1 MSLFA
6 PRTLALDLASR
17 ITGWAADVPGT
28 QRPAHGRFA
37 LSGIKDLG
45 LLYCEL
51 ENCLDIL
58 IEKYQPDR
66 MIWCKAFFDKQQTAA
81 RALNGLQAIAERTAY
96 LHGIEAREVVE
107 NNVRNCV
114 LGRSNFGTKDEW
126 GRLVGD
132 GSERA
137 KEAVLEWCASK
148 GLKPGDHNDGDALVL
163 LKYDRMHRA
172 GELTDDG
179 KHVRGQPTRKSR
191 GRVVPNPGAGGF
203 A

>member
-17 ITGWAADVPGT
+17 ITGWAADVAGT

-37 LSGIKDLG
+37 LSGIKNLG

-51 ENCLDIL
+51 EDCLDIL
-58 IEKYQPDR
+58 IAKYDPHR
-66 MIWCKAFFDKQQTAA
+66 IVWCKAFFDKQQSSA
-81 RALNGLQAIAERTAY
+81 RALNGLQAIAERTAHMY
-96 LHGIEAREVVE
+96 GLEAREVVE

-132 GSERA
+132 GSDRA
-137 KEAVLEWCASK
+137 KEAVLEWCRSK
-148 GLKPGDHNDGDALVL
+148 GLAPGDHNDGDALVL
-163 LKYDRMHRA
+163 LKYDRLHRA

-179 KHVRGQPTRKSR
+179 KHVRGHSARKSR
-191 GRVVPNPGAGGF
+191 GRVEPRPAAAGF
-203 A
+203 V